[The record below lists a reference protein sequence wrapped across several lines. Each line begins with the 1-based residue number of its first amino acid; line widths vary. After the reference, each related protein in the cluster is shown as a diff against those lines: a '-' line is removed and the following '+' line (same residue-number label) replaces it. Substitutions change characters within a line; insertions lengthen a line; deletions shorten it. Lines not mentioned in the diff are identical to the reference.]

1 MKKIIQNFYVIIK
14 LIGLCFLLS
23 SVFVDASDK
32 NLLTY
37 SHELIEKNKIDEAII
52 FLNREIPKAKS
63 ELDQAFFLIE
73 LGNAYKI
80 KQQYEKSL
88 NAYQRS
94 LHIFQRKR
102 LLQNEFLVYTQLAE
116 FYRYRRIY
124 QKFEEYLNL
133 CEEILKKEN
142 VSDAYVMKFYSR
154 KAALFSEYKVNT
166 DSAIIYSKKALLL
179 SQKLGD
185 SESALVSLMEI
196 AGIYENKK
204 NYAESIK
211 QLNRILDLAKDKA
224 NIQVQCDAM
233 VNLSRNYNAIKNYKE
248 SIDVSLMGFDLAEKN
263 KLSFNQLLFA
273 DNLQMV
279 YAKIGDHPKAFKYL
293 SIRLKLTEEYY
304 HKLYDNKVLEYEEKF
319 KVAEKQKVINENKK
333 LLELKEEEIKRQSLI
348 KYFILFGLIVILI
361 FAAILLNYIKII
373 RKQNKKLTYVSEQN
387 EFLVSETHHRINNN
401 LQLITILIQ
410 NELKKN
416 PNSDDLT
423 NQRIIAK
430 IDSLGILHRQL
441 YENQDKKNLNLNVF
455 LLDVKKNMD
464 LLFTE
469 NNINVNFDVENLVIS
484 VNSAMYIGL
493 LVTELC
499 INSMKHA
506 FVDQP
511 EKKID
516 LKIYS
521 DESQIYF
528 DYRDNGDVKNEI
540 TKLNL
545 IEKLCRQLR
554 IKYKIDVENGFKF
567 SFNMKL

>member
-1 MKKIIQNFYVIIK
+1 MN
-14 LIGLCFLLS
+14 
-23 SVFVDASDK
+23 ANDK
-32 NLLTY
+32 NPLADA
-37 SHELIEKNKIDEAII
+37 HDLIRKNKIDEAII
-52 FLNREIPKAKS
+52 FLKQEIPKS
-63 ELDQAFFLIE
+63 ESEVEKALFLVE
-73 LGNAYKI
+73 LGNAYKL

-88 NAYQRS
+88 NAYQTS
-94 LHIFQRKR
+94 LQIFQRKG

-116 FYRYRRIY
+116 FYRYRRMY
-124 QKFEEYLNL
+124 SKSEEYLKL
-133 CEEILKKEN
+133 CENILKREKIT
-142 VSDAYVMKFYSR
+142 DAHLMKFYSR
-154 KAALFSEYKVNT
+154 KAALFSEYQNNQ
-166 DSAIIYSKKALLL
+166 DSAISYSKKSLKL

-185 SESALVSLMEI
+185 SESELVSLMEI

-204 NYAESIK
+204 KYAEAIK
-211 QLNRILDLAKDKA
+211 QFSKIINLAAEKA
-224 NIQVQCDAM
+224 NIQLQCDAM
-233 VNLSRNYNAIKNYKE
+233 VNLSRNYNAVKNYKA

-273 DNLQMV
+273 DNLQMA
-279 YAKIGDHPKAFKYL
+279 YAKTGYHQNAFKFL
-293 SIRLKLTEEYY
+293 STRLKLTEEYY

-319 KVAEKQKVINENKK
+319 KVAEKQKIINENKK
-333 LLELKEEEIKRQSLI
+333 LIELKEEEIKRQSLI
-348 KYFILFGLIVILI
+348 KYFILFGLIAILI

-373 RKQNKKLTYVSEQN
+373 RKQNKRLTFVSEQN

-441 YENQDKKNLNLNVF
+441 YENQDKKNLDLNGF

-469 NNINVNFDVENLVIS
+469 NNIQVHFDVESILIP

-506 FVDQP
+506 FLDQS
-511 EKKID
+511 EKRID
-516 LKIYS
+516 LRIHS
-521 DESQIYF
+521 VENHIYF
-528 DYRDNGDVKNEI
+528 DYQDNGEVKKEI

-545 IEKLCRQLR
+545 IEKLCRQLK
-554 IKYKIDVENGFKF
+554 IKYKVDVENGFKF
-567 SFNMKL
+567 SFNRKL